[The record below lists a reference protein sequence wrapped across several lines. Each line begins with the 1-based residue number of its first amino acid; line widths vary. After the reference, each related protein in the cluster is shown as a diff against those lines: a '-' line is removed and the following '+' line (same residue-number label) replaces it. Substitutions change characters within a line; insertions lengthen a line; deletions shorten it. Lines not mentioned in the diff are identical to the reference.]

1 MQSRQSPPA
10 QGPQPPSVG
19 SVDLTQ
25 RVGQLERVK
34 GHQTSFLARLSHELR
49 NALAPLHHSLEL
61 LRRQSR
67 APSMAS
73 TVDLMQRQLNYLG
86 KLVDELLDAERIAQ
100 GKLTLHKQTVMLHN
114 LIDDATALSRS
125 ALTERGHQLTLEVP
139 EQAITLEADATRLT
153 QVLVNLLVNAAKYTP
168 PGGKVALRAH
178 VHADRLYL
186 EVSDNGIGLSEEEL
200 PLIFDLYAQAASGRR
215 MDAGGLGVGLA
226 LARQSTELHGG
237 ALKAH
242 SDGPGRGSVFSLKL
256 PLMKTPPTASGVQPA
271 QDPGANPS
279 DTRPAADGAGQKILV
294 VDDHTDASDTL
305 ALALQCLGY
314 EAHSCYSGP
323 QAIARARELKP
334 QAALLDLSMPGMDG
348 YELAKQLRH
357 SRPAMT
363 LVAMTGWADEAD
375 RVRCLQAGFDGHMSK
390 PASIETIEA
399 LLSSLSERSRH

>member
-19 SVDLTQ
+19 SADLTQ
-25 RVGQLERVK
+25 RVGQLERVN

-49 NALAPLHHSLEL
+49 NALSPLHHSLEL

-67 APSMAS
+67 APSMAP
-73 TVDLMQRQLNYLG
+73 TADLIQRQLNYLG

-139 EQAITLEADATRLT
+139 EQTITLEADPTRLT

-226 LARQSTELHGG
+226 LARQLTELHGG

-242 SDGPGRGSVFSLKL
+242 SDGPGRGSFF
-256 PLMKTPPTASGVQPA
+256 
-271 QDPGANPS
+271 PGAAFNEDSVNGQRRP
-279 DTRPAADGAGQKILV
+279 TRARPRRQSKRYTPGRRWRGAKILV

-357 SRPAMT
+357 SHPAMT

-390 PASIETIEA
+390 PASIEAIEA